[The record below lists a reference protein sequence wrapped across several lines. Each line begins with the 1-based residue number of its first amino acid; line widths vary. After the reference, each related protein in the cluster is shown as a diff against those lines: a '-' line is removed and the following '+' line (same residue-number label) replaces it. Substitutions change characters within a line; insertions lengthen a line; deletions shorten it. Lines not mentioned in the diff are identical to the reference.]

1 MITDYAR
8 LVIEADSRSVKSATA
23 DLDNFS
29 GSAGKTT
36 TSVASLV
43 KNLAGLAAAYGVVG
57 AATAAIRTTA
67 NFQQAIA
74 DLSAITGATGRD
86 LEYYSEQAALI
97 GRTTSLSAS
106 EAATAFKLIASA
118 KPDLLSSAASL
129 TAVTKEAVALAEA
142 TGESLPAAAS
152 ALGAALNQ
160 FQLPASDASRVINV
174 LAASSQLGTAEVGA
188 VTEAMRNAGSA
199 ANSLGLDFEETVAGI
214 QALAASGRQGAD
226 AGTALRQVLLR
237 LESTADQTLQPSIV
251 GLDNAL
257 QELATRNLDNTQLM
271 DLFGQEAF
279 TAATSLLAQKD
290 VVTDL
295 NVSLRG
301 TSTAYEQ
308 AATRMDTFSGDVLG
322 LKSAMEGLQISA
334 MTTAV
339 DGLGRSLVQ
348 TATGGLNMLTENM
361 DALKTVAEVMTVV
374 VGTRLVAAFVAS
386 AAAKASAAASAV
398 PYQLALAR
406 MAGLSTTAAAA
417 QTALGVATTAANR
430 ALTLIG
436 GPMGALLLTGAAM
449 YAMWNRNK
457 EAVEFFTSSIGVAKM
472 ELAALGRASGDLT
485 PQIDVVTAAIKE
497 TTMQLDNTSVMFGEN
512 SRDSRA
518 LKEEL
523 RNLENQLFDLNRR
536 QDAYNIQVAKGTEGT
551 SQFVGPIRQVT
562 AAMDDMSTATSD
574 ASSEMD
580 EMSQAAQGVIS
591 KLQAEIVALG
601 MTDRQLFIH
610 NQTVVNGIELSEEHK
625 TAIEEVAGSLYDQ
638 RQSIEAAKKQQEL
651 SNAQTQ
657 RSRELLYEQNTAL
670 GTARSALNN
679 HAIAAQLSARD
690 QHIFNVELDAL
701 AKGYAPDAAAQL
713 GVLAGQMY
721 DQKKAIDFW
730 TAATQEGASKRAKA
744 EEESAR
750 RQQEAYT
757 RTHEYLTTSFIDI
770 FNNGKNAFDN
780 IAKAFSSMIQRML
793 AEWAASKLM
802 DFIGMGSG
810 TPTAN
815 PFSQLASSTLG
826 TAVQS
831 ALGIGG
837 GTTAAGTA
845 GGAGTAG
852 AIGSAVTAASQFIG
866 GASGTAIGAGSA
878 LAGPPTA
885 AAAAGSGIA
894 AGIGGAVKAVGSAIS
909 GGASAATAFVMA
921 NPLLAAA
928 ALAAAA
934 AAALAKKPTYS
945 SNAGLLIHDA
955 PGASADRK
963 FAVDPFESG
972 FAPIGFARREDQSAA
987 NQVID
992 VFRKYDASL
1001 TEIAKA
1007 AGLNVNFSNNPFGGF
1022 DEKGQ
1027 GNGLF
1032 LGTAAE
1038 EKKGVTSAPID
1049 QQLTQFTKQWVEALG
1064 GQVSPADREFLLSSA
1079 SADQLLERAATLG
1092 QPEMGR
1098 IDGSHYNGL
1107 DRVPFNGYMAQLHRG
1122 ERVLTAS
1129 EADAMDSLGM
1139 GDLMSVFKAIASH
1152 TAKTARQLERWD
1164 FNGLP
1169 EERTFA

>member
-1 MITDYAR
+1 
-8 LVIEADSRSVKSATA
+8 
-23 DLDNFS
+23 
-29 GSAGKTT
+29 
-36 TSVASLV
+36 
-43 KNLAGLAAAYGVVG
+43 
-57 AATAAIRTTA
+57 
-67 NFQQAIA
+67 
-74 DLSAITGATGRD
+74 
-86 LEYYSEQAALI
+86 
-97 GRTTSLSAS
+97 
-106 EAATAFKLIASA
+106 
-118 KPDLLSSAASL
+118 
-129 TAVTKEAVALAEA
+129 
-142 TGESLPAAAS
+142 
-152 ALGAALNQ
+152 
-160 FQLPASDASRVINV
+160 
-174 LAASSQLGTAEVGA
+174 
-188 VTEAMRNAGSA
+188 
-199 ANSLGLDFEETVAGI
+199 
-214 QALAASGRQGAD
+214 
-226 AGTALRQVLLR
+226 
-237 LESTADQTLQPSIV
+237 
-251 GLDNAL
+251 
-257 QELATRNLDNTQLM
+257 
-271 DLFGQEAF
+271 
-279 TAATSLLAQKD
+279 
-290 VVTDL
+290 
-295 NVSLRG
+295 
-301 TSTAYEQ
+301 
-308 AATRMDTFSGDVLG
+308 
-322 LKSAMEGLQISA
+322 
-334 MTTAV
+334 
-339 DGLGRSLVQ
+339 
-348 TATGGLNMLTENM
+348 MLTENM

-386 AAAKASAAASAV
+386 AAAKASAAASAL

-449 YAMWNRNK
+449 YAMWNRNT
-457 EAVEFFTSSIGVAKM
+457 EAVGFFTSTIGVAEKQLNTLRNSGGS
-472 ELAALGRASGDLT
+472 LAS
-485 PQIDVVTAAIKE
+485 QIDVVTNAIKE
-497 TTMQLDNTSVMFGEN
+497 TTMELDNTSFMFGEN
-512 SRDSRA
+512 SRDSKA
-518 LKEEL
+518 LKNEL
-523 RNLENQLFDLNRR
+523 QILQSQLLSLNRQ
-536 QDAYNIQVAKGTEGT
+536 QDDYNTKLAKATEGT

-562 AAMDDMSTATSD
+562 AAMDDMSTATST

-591 KLQAEIVALG
+591 KLEAEIVALG
-601 MTDRQLFIH
+601 MTERELFIH
-610 NQTVVNGIELSEEHK
+610 NQTVINGIELTEDHK
-625 TAIEEVAGSLYDQ
+625 TAIEAVAGSLYDQ

-657 RSRELLYEQNTAL
+657 RARELLLEQNTAL

-679 HAIAAQLSARD
+679 HAIAAKLSARD

-713 GVLAGQMY
+713 GILAGQMY

-730 TAATQEGASKRAKA
+730 TAATQEGASQRAKA

-802 DFIGMGSG
+802 NFIGIGAGG

-815 PFSQLASSTLG
+815 PFSQIASSTLG
-826 TAVQS
+826 TAVKS

-837 GTTAAGTA
+837 GSAAAGTA
-845 GGAGTAG
+845 GTAAAGTG
-852 AIGSAVTAASQFIG
+852 V
-866 GASGTAIGAGSA
+866 GASLASAAGSVGTAIS
-878 LAGPPTA
+878 
-885 AAAAGSGIA
+885 
-894 AGIGGAVKAVGSAIS
+894 GGAAAVGSAIS
-909 GGASAATAFVMA
+909 GGASAAGAFVMA

-928 ALAAAA
+928 AVAAAA
-934 AAALAKKPTYS
+934 AAALAKEPTYS

-972 FAPIGFARREDQSAA
+972 FAPVGFARREDQSAA

-1038 EKKGVTSAPID
+1038 DKKGVTSAPID

-1092 QPEMGR
+1092 QAEMGR

>member
-57 AATAAIRTTA
+57 AATSAIRTTA

-74 DLSAITGATGRD
+74 DLSAITGATGDD
-86 LEYYSEQAALI
+86 LAYYSEQAALI

-322 LKSAMEGLQISA
+322 LKSAMEGLQITA
-334 MTTAV
+334 MTSAV

-348 TATGGLNMLTENM
+348 TATGSLNMLTENM

-417 QTALGVATTAANR
+417 QTALGIATTAANR

-436 GPMGALLLTGAAM
+436 GPIGALLLTGAAM
-449 YAMWNRNK
+449 YGMWNRNK

-562 AAMDDMSTATSD
+562 AAMDDMSTATSI
-574 ASSEMD
+574 ATSEMN
-580 EMSQAAQGVIS
+580 EMNEAAQGVIS
-591 KLQAEIVALG
+591 KLEAEIVALG
-601 MTDRQLFIH
+601 MTERELFIH
-610 NQTVVNGIELSEEHK
+610 NQTVVNGIELTDEHK
-625 TAIEEVAGSLYDQ
+625 SAIEAVAGSLYDQ
-638 RQSIEAAKKQQEL
+638 RSAIEAAKKQQEL

-744 EEESAR
+744 EEESAS

-802 DFIGMGSG
+802 NFIGLGAG
-810 TPTAN
+810 GGGGTAN
-815 PFSQLASSTLG
+815 PISQIASSALG
-826 TAVQS
+826 TAVKS

-837 GTTAAGTA
+837 GSAAAGTA
-845 GGAGTAG
+845 GTAAAGTG
-852 AIGSAVTAASQFIG
+852 V
-866 GASGTAIGAGSA
+866 GASLASAAGSVGTAIS
-878 LAGPPTA
+878 
-885 AAAAGSGIA
+885 
-894 AGIGGAVKAVGSAIS
+894 GGAAAVGSAIS

-934 AAALAKKPTYS
+934 AAALAEKPTLS

-963 FAVDPFESG
+963 FAVDPFASG
-972 FAPIGFARREDQSAA
+972 FSPIGFARREDQSAA

-1007 AGLNVNFSNNPFGGF
+1007 AGLSVNFSNNPFGGF

-1027 GNGLF
+1027 GSGLF

-1092 QPEMGR
+1092 QAEMGR

>member
-23 DLDNFS
+23 DLDDFS
-29 GSAGKTT
+29 GSATKTT
-36 TSVASLV
+36 STVGSLV

-67 NFQQAIA
+67 DFQQAIA

-118 KPDLLSSAASL
+118 KPDLLSSASAL

-142 TGESLPAAAS
+142 TGESLPDAAA
-152 ALGAALNQ
+152 ALGSALNQ
-160 FQLPASDASRVINV
+160 FQLPATDASRVINA
-174 LAASSQLGTAEVGA
+174 LAASSKFGTAEVGS

-214 QALAASGRQGAD
+214 QALAASGREGAD
-226 AGTALRQVLLR
+226 AGTALRQVLLK

-257 QELATRNLDNTQLM
+257 QELSTRNLDNTQLM

-308 AATRMDTFSGDVLG
+308 AAVRMDTFSGDVLG
-322 LKSAMEGLQISA
+322 LKSAMEGLQITA
-334 MTTAV
+334 MTSAV

-417 QTALGVATTAANR
+417 QTALGIATTAANR

-436 GPMGALLLTGAAM
+436 GPIGALLLTGAAM
-449 YAMWNRNK
+449 YAMWNRNT
-457 EAVEFFTSSIGVAKM
+457 EAVGFFTSTIGVAEKQLTSLRNSGGS
-472 ELAALGRASGDLT
+472 LAS
-485 PQIDVVTAAIKE
+485 QIDVVTSAIKE
-497 TTMQLDNTSVMFGEN
+497 TTMELDNTSFMFGEN
-512 SRDSRA
+512 SRDSKA
-518 LKEEL
+518 LKDEL
-523 RNLENQLFDLNRR
+523 QVLQSQLLSLNRQ
-536 QDAYNIQVAKGTEGT
+536 QDDYNTKLAKATEGT
-551 SQFVGPIRQVT
+551 SQFVGPIRQVET
-562 AAMDDMSTATSD
+562 AMDDMSAATTRVTAEMT
-574 ASSEMD
+574 AMD
-580 EMSQAAQGVIS
+580 EAAQGVIS
-591 KLQAEIVALG
+591 KLEAEIVALG
-601 MTDRQLFIH
+601 MTERELFIH
-610 NQTVVNGIELSEEHK
+610 NQTVVNGIELTDEHK
-625 TAIEEVAGSLYDQ
+625 SAIEAVAGSLYDQ
-638 RQSIEAAKKQQEL
+638 RSAIEAAKKQQEL

-721 DQKKAIDFW
+721 DQKAAIDFW

-780 IAKAFSSMIQRML
+780 IARAFSSMIQRML

-810 TPTAN
+810 GGGTAN
-815 PFSQLASSTLG
+815 PISQIASSALG
-826 TAVQS
+826 TAVKS

-837 GTTAAGTA
+837 GSAAAGTA
-845 GGAGTAG
+845 GTAAAGTG
-852 AIGSAVTAASQFIG
+852 V
-866 GASGTAIGAGSA
+866 GASLASAAGSVGTAIS
-878 LAGPPTA
+878 
-885 AAAAGSGIA
+885 
-894 AGIGGAVKAVGSAIS
+894 GGAAAVGSAIS

-928 ALAAAA
+928 AVAAAA
-934 AAALAKKPTYS
+934 AAALAKEPTYS

-963 FAVDPFESG
+963 FAVDQFASG
-972 FAPIGFARREDQSAA
+972 FSPIGFARREDQSAA

-1007 AGLNVNFSNNPFGGF
+1007 AGLSVNFSNNPFGGF

-1027 GNGLF
+1027 GSGLF

-1092 QPEMGR
+1092 QAEMGR